1 MFDEKWEP
9 AEGILIDTRY
19 GGKHGD
25 RSGSASVRANSV
37 HYLMEVRP
45 LSGAEPFRCDCEP
58 PSLMISFKSP
68 LVNVPVKME
77 CIPAR
82 KKARFDRNDPAISKT
97 GTDKTGI
104 DMTGPDLIGPDLAGI
119 DLTGIDLTGIDL
131 AGTEQYDQSVYRI
144 ELRADGSALDR
155 RRLNRGEK
163 SF

>member
-25 RSGSASVRANSV
+25 RSGHASARANSV

-45 LSGAEPFRCDCEP
+45 LSGADPFRCDCEP

-68 LVNVPVKME
+68 PMNVPVKME
-77 CIPAR
+77 CIPAK
-82 KKARFDRNDPAISKT
+82 KKARFDRNDPAIAKT
-97 GTDKTGI
+97 GTDKMGTDKTGT
-104 DMTGPDLIGPDLAGI
+104 DQTDADQTDA
-119 DLTGIDLTGIDL
+119 DQTD
-131 AGTEQYDQSVYRI
+131 TERHYQSVYRV
-144 ELRADGSALDR
+144 ELRAGGSDLDR
-155 RRLNRGEK
+155 RSLNRGEK

>member
-25 RSGSASVRANSV
+25 RSGNASMTA

-45 LSGAEPFRCDCEP
+45 LSGADPFRCECEP

-68 LVNVPVKME
+68 PVNIPVKME
-77 CIPAR
+77 CIPAM
-82 KKARFDRNDPAISKT
+82 KKARFDRNDPTISKT
-97 GTDKTGI
+97 
-104 DMTGPDLIGPDLAGI
+104 PA
-119 DLTGIDLTGIDL
+119 
-131 AGTEQYDQSVYRI
+131 EQHDQSVYRV
-144 ELRADGSALDR
+144 ELHADVSQPDR
-155 RRLNRGEK
+155 RSLNQGEQ